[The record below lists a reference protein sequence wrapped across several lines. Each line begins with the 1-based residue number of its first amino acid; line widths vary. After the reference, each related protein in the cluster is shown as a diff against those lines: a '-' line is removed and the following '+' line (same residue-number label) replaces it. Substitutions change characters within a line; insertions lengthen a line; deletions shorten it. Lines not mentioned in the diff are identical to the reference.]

1 MHFMH
6 GMFGDSENPEE
17 MGEALR
23 KGCNLKAKLGAA
35 VLAEAKPYLEKGQM
49 VEAAAVVHAAVWSL
63 VAWAKLGVDASE
75 KMAQRER
82 GRSSPVKQM
91 WEVIR
96 IGLTADNEEEA
107 ERLLEEYRK
116 QQGWTD
122 DE

>member
-1 MHFMH
+1 MHFMQ
-6 GMFGDSENPEE
+6 GMFGDDENPEE

-23 KGCNLKAKLGAA
+23 KGCKLKAKLGAM

-63 VAWAKLGVDASE
+63 VAWAKHGVDASE

-82 GRSSPVKQM
+82 GKTSPVKQM

-96 IGLTADNEEEA
+96 IGMTADSEEEA
-107 ERLLEEYRK
+107 ERLLDEYRK

-122 DE
+122 E